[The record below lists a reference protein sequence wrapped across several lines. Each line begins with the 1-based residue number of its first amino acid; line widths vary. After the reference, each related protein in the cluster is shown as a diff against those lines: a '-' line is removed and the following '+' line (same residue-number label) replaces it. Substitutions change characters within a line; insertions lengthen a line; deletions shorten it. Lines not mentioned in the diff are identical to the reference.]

1 MSSQSAIELRRQ
13 LTLQKVDPELH
24 DRVIN
29 FPIHLRG
36 NLMEKYNDATLR
48 YTVKKTLAIYLSKAG
63 KEVDKIMENMLPSH
77 YKLQYSDKDI
87 YTEHYK
93 GNKKL
98 SVQITTK

>member
-1 MSSQSAIELRRQ
+1 MFSQTAIELRRQ

-36 NLMEKYNDATLR
+36 DSMEKYNDATLR
-48 YTVKKTLAIYLSKAG
+48 YTVKKTLAIYLPKAT
-63 KEVDKIMENMLPSH
+63 KEVDIIMENMLPSH

-87 YTEHYK
+87 HTAHYK
-93 GNKKL
+93 GNKK
-98 SVQITTK
+98 